1 MTLILVWIVKNIALI
16 LFLQRWVPE
25 KQLFVKVIENDVVPA
40 TEAKK
45 NVL

>member
-1 MTLILVWIVKNIALI
+1 MALI

-25 KQLFVKVIENDVVPA
+25 KQLLVNVIENDVVPA